1 MLSQVKPHILE
12 VLGTFEARAV
22 TILID
27 GASGAGKTT
36 LAEEVQNFWPE
47 HRNVVVIH
55 LDDIYPGWSG
65 LDAASEQVA
74 NSFLPARV
82 DGVDFHYRVWD
93 WAAGQ
98 YAEQRTVF
106 AHDDLI
112 IEGCGALSSR
122 ASKLADLSI
131 WIDAD
136 DSLRKQ
142 RALSRENE
150 DFEAHWDE
158 WDRHFTSFVLREN
171 PQRCASVSVDANR

>member
-55 LDDIYPGWSG
+55 LDDFYPGWSG
-65 LDAASEQVA
+65 LDAASDQVA

-82 DGVDFHYRVWD
+82 DGADFQYRVWD
-93 WAAGQ
+93 WVAGE
-98 YAEQRTVF
+98 YSEQRTVS
-106 AHDDLI
+106 ARDDLI
-112 IEGCGALSSR
+112 IEGCGALSR
-122 ASKLADLSI
+122 QAAERADLSI

-136 DSLRKQ
+136 DSIRKQ
-142 RALSRENE
+142 RALSRGNE
-150 DFEAHWDE
+150 DFEEHWDE
-158 WDRHFTSFVLREN
+158 WDRQFTAFVRREN
-171 PQRCASVSVDANR
+171 PQRSASVSVGAKR